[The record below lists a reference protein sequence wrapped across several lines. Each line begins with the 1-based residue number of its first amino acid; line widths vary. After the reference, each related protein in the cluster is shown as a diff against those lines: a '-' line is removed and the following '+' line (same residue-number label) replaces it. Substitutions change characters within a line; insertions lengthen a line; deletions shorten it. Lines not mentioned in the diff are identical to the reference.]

1 MARSPTTPP
10 TVAPA
15 MRPALLELEE
25 SPCCPVC
32 LGAALELELPDPPL
46 PPRLCGRP
54 VGAVESAG
62 AELELELGVGAFVTD
77 CRIATAIGESV
88 QNMLV

>member
-1 MARSPTTPP
+1 
-10 TVAPA
+10 
-15 MRPALLELEE
+15 
-25 SPCCPVC
+25 
-32 LGAALELELPDPPL
+32 
-46 PPRLCGRP
+46 
-54 VGAVESAG
+54 VESAG